1 MKSALI
7 VGLAAN
13 GFCTK
18 MRIVASADSV
28 MTVGTV
34 KRAMIDQISA
44 VENMTVFPDP
54 DKVLVCSIDMNGLL
68 QDNETLGNIG
78 VKSGGQLMLL

>member
-1 MKSALI
+1 
-7 VGLAAN
+7 
-13 GFCTK
+13 
-18 MRIVASADSV
+18 

-34 KRAMIDQISA
+34 KRTMIEQISA

-68 QDNETLGNIG
+68 QDNETLGSIG
-78 VKSGGQLMLL
+78 VKSGGKLMLL

>member
-1 MKSALI
+1 MS
-7 VGLAAN
+7 
-13 GFCTK
+13 
-18 MRIVASADSV
+18 RIFLETRVPGIAKTYEFSADSV

-44 VENMTVFPDP
+44 LENMTVFPDP

>member
-1 MKSALI
+1 MSKIYLEAKVPGI
-7 VGLAAN
+7 AKTYD
-13 GFCTK
+13 FC
-18 MRIVASADSV
+18 ADSV

-34 KRAMIDQISA
+34 KREMIDQISA

-54 DKVLVCSIDMNGLL
+54 DKVLVCSVDMNGLL

-78 VKSGGQLMLL
+78 VKSGGQIMLI